1 MLAFSACLKDLDQR
15 PVVESESDATEVYS
29 SVDGFRGVL
38 AKIYASYCIA
48 GQEKGGG
55 NADLSSNNGFDLLRG
70 YFNMQE
76 SATDELAGTWL
87 SGDKIEF
94 LTFMNWDASDPWVS
108 DTYYRLYY
116 TISLCNEFLRNT
128 GLADGFSDTDK
139 ATVATYAGEARF
151 LRALAY
157 WMVLDLYGKGPYVD
171 ETMTVGSYMPEAYDS
186 KQLFDFI
193 ESELKAISLPKP
205 SATEYGR
212 ASEAAAWTLLARLYL
227 NAGVYGAGDHFSDCI
242 ECCKK
247 VLADGFSLES
257 DYGKLFN
264 ADNHLRTNEIIF
276 PFVVDS
282 RESVSW
288 GATTYVVCGQISHT
302 DSEMAAAY
310 GVNPGWGS
318 FRVRG
323 ELPGMF
329 GDVATTSDSRARFFT
344 TGRTQ
349 WFTGPIDN
357 ADEGFF
363 SVKWTNL
370 KDDGS
375 TSCDTASGG
384 VDTDYPFFRLAD
396 VYLMAA
402 EAVLRGGTGM
412 TRSEALG
419 LVNDLRTRAYGNA
432 SGAVA
437 DADFNLDLIL
447 DERARELY
455 LEGQRRT
462 DLIRFGK
469 FTTSSYIWQW
479 KGGVLDGRAVAD
491 KYNLYPIP
499 AAELSANTNLKN
511 ENY

>member
-38 AKIYASYCIA
+38 AKIYASYCIV

-171 ETMTVGSYMPEAYDS
+171 ETMTVGGYMPEAYNS
-186 KQLFDFI
+186 KQLFDYI
-193 ESELKAISLPKP
+193 ESELKDITLPKP

-264 ADNHLRTNEIIF
+264 AENHLRTNEIIF
-276 PFVVDS
+276 PFVIAY

-288 GATTYVVCGQISHT
+288 LWRQ
-302 DSEMAAAY
+302 
-310 GVNPGWGS
+310 
-318 FRVRG
+318 
-323 ELPGMF
+323 
-329 GDVATTSDSRARFFT
+329 SR
-344 TGRTQ
+344 
-349 WFTGPIDN
+349 
-357 ADEGFF
+357 
-363 SVKWTNL
+363 
-370 KDDGS
+370 
-375 TSCDTASGG
+375 
-384 VDTDYPFFRLAD
+384 
-396 VYLMAA
+396 
-402 EAVLRGGTGM
+402 
-412 TRSEALG
+412 LG
-419 LVNDLRTRAYGNA
+419 LLPRPRRTPRHVRRRRLDLRQPRPLLHHGTHSVVHRPHRQCRRRL
-432 SGAVA
+432 
-437 DADFNLDLIL
+437 FQ
-447 DERARELY
+447 REMDQPQ
-455 LEGQRRT
+455 GRRQHF
-462 DLIRFGK
+462 LRHRF
-469 FTTSSYIWQW
+469 
-479 KGGVLDGRAVAD
+479 RRR
-491 KYNLYPIP
+491 
-499 AAELSANTNLKN
+499 
-511 ENY
+511 